1 MTTLAA
7 YQILLTRYT
16 RDPDITIGTPYAGR
30 THPHLDHLIGFF
42 VSSLPLHANLA
53 ANPAFTDLLAQTRTT
68 TLDAFDHQDLPYEQI
83 IEELNPPRDTS
94 RNPLTQA
101 WFDLSSTGT
110 HLNLGTTTTTEPL
123 HLPTTHTRFDLE
135 MHLHETPDG
144 AITGHLVYATDLFE
158 EPAITHLTRH
168 YTTLLDNIAATPR
181 LPISELPHT
190 TPAETTT
197 LLHTWNT
204 TTTPPPPHPTITAW
218 FDHQAALTPHAPA
231 LRDGRTTLTYHQ
243 LTTTANQL
251 ARELQARGIGPETPA
266 AVLLPRGT
274 HLITTI
280 LAILKAGGA
289 YLPLDPRHP
298 PDRLHYM
305 LTTAQ
310 APLTITTTHLTHHLP
325 PGTPHLT
332 LDTTPTTHHP
342 PTPPPDHT
350 TPRTLAYIIYT
361 SGSTGRPKGV
371 AVQTG
376 SLVNLVHWH
385 IRTYQPG
392 PGDFVSQTANITFDA
407 STREIWP
414 ALLSGACLNLPDAET
429 VTSPDKLHQPLRRQR
444 DHDLVRAHADGA
456 PSPGQAARRHDGPA
470 AHAYRRRQ
478 VPAPA
483 RPAPRHPGRQ
493 PLRTHR
499 EHRRHQRNQ
508 AAVTAVA
515 ATQHRHPD
523 LERAGVHPGRA
534 AASGGDWHARGD
546 LRRRNGCCPWLRR
559 PA

>member
-197 LLHTWNT
+197 LLHTWNAHHHRPRPRTPPSPPGST
-204 TTTPPPPHPTITAW
+204 TRPPSPPTPPPSATAAPPSPTTSSPPPPTSSPANSRPAASDPKPPPPSSSPEAPTSSPPSSPSSKPAAPTSPSTPATHPTA
-218 FDHQAALTPHAPA
+218 
-231 LRDGRTTLTYHQ
+231 
-243 LTTTANQL
+243 
-251 ARELQARGIGPETPA
+251 
-266 AVLLPRGT
+266 
-274 HLITTI
+274 
-280 LAILKAGGA
+280 
-289 YLPLDPRHP
+289 
-298 PDRLHYM
+298 LHYM

-310 APLTITTTHLTHHLP
+310 APLTITTTHLTPHLP
-325 PGTPHLT
+325 PGTPAPH
-332 LDTTPTTHHP
+332 PRHHPHHP
-342 PTPPPDHT
+342 PPP
-350 TPRTLAYIIYT
+350 
-361 SGSTGRPKGV
+361 
-371 AVQTG
+371 
-376 SLVNLVHWH
+376 N
-385 IRTYQPG
+385 
-392 PGDFVSQTANITFDA
+392 
-407 STREIWP
+407 
-414 ALLSGACLNLPDAET
+414 
-429 VTSPDKLHQPLRRQR
+429 
-444 DHDLVRAHADGA
+444 
-456 PSPGQAARRHDGPA
+456 
-470 AHAYRRRQ
+470 
-478 VPAPA
+478 
-483 RPAPRHPGRQ
+483 PAPRPHHTPHPR
-493 PLRTHR
+493 LRHLHLRLHR
-499 EHRRHQRNQ
+499 PTQRRRHGPR
-508 AAVTAVA
+508 AAGELPEVA
-515 ATQHRHPD
+515 GRPD
-523 LERAGVHPGRA
+523 RAG
-534 AASGGDWHARGD
+534 RGD
-546 LRRRNGCCPWLRR
+546 GAVLLDELRRLVPGDLLHLAVRR
-559 PA
+559 LHGADLGG